1 MSEYVSKLVEN
12 DMDNIVV
19 SEDFD
24 FQKDDLAK
32 QLKSFHNTLKDLKK
46 IPKRMAN
53 IENMLIDHLDDSN
66 QNNNDS
72 FSELDIELDDLD
84 VEEEADKSLLYP
96 SEKKRDLDA
105 EADAAINDII
115 NA

>member
-32 QLKSFHNTLKDLKK
+32 QLKSFHTTLKDLRQL
-46 IPKRMAN
+46 PKRMSN
-53 IENMLIDHLDDSN
+53 IENMLIDHLESN
-66 QNNNDS
+66 Q
-72 FSELDIELDDLD
+72 
-84 VEEEADKSLLYP
+84 
-96 SEKKRDLDA
+96 
-105 EADAAINDII
+105 
-115 NA
+115 